1 MTLDDVRTRLI
12 DVLKL
17 IQEESGQPEMEITE
31 TTCPV
36 VDLIGFDS
44 KLWPVS
50 MGMLADELDIDIP
63 LNVNIYLTP
72 DGKRKLT
79 IKEIAERV
87 LLLATKAPSA

>member
-1 MTLDDVRTRLI
+1 MTIDDVRTRLI
-12 DVLKL
+12 DVLRL
-17 IQEESGQPEMEITE
+17 IQEESGHPEVEITE

-36 VDLIGFDS
+36 IDLIGFDS
-44 KLWPVS
+44 KMWPVS

-79 IKEIAERV
+79 IGEIAARV
-87 LLLATKAPSA
+87 LTFAPKGGTA